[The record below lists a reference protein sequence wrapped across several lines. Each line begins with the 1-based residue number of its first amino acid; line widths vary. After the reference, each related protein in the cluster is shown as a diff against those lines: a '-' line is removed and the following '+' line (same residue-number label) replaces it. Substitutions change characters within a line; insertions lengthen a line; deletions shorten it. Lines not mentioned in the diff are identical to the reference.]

1 MSVTASSRANRGLW
15 WGWLVFAGAN
25 TVAMFVFAG
34 AETVP
39 FHFVWISL
47 SVVYGLQLWS
57 SRRTYTVLAV
67 VGVLTGSAL
76 VLHVHNEVIGWE
88 ETTEVPLMTLV
99 FLAMVWHVRRRTKA
113 EQRARQLAE
122 SEREMREA
130 QRRFVRFA
138 SHELRTPMTVARGY
152 AELIRENAT
161 DDQTREDA
169 IVVLEELETLNGI
182 AGRLLTLARSEQ
194 RDLLREQDVDVDSL
208 LQRAVKRWRPAA
220 DRVWSIDTHTG
231 VITADQERLEA
242 ALDCLLDN
250 ALRYTEE
257 GGHIDLR
264 SERRAGEAII
274 RVRDDGIGIP
284 PEERQHVFESFRAGP
299 VRPGTGMGLAIVRAT
314 MEAHGGSVV
323 VQDARGGGCEFVLR
337 LPTTRTTS
345 TAPTATAP
353 ATEPAVAPAGDERP
367 AEVRVFGGY
376 EPSTNGHSAS
386 RDGDL
391 TLT

>member
-1 MSVTASSRANRGLW
+1 MSVTASSRADRGLW

-257 GGHIDLR
+257 GGHIDLS
-264 SERRAGEAII
+264 SERRPGEAII

-353 ATEPAVAPAGDERP
+353 ATEPAVAPPGDERL

>member
-1 MSVTASSRANRGLW
+1 MSVTASSRADRGLW

-76 VLHVHNEVIGWE
+76 VLHVRNEVIGWE

-113 EQRARQLAE
+113 EHRARQLAD

-152 AELIRENAT
+152 AELIRDNAT

-194 RDLLREQDVDVDSL
+194 PDLLREQDVDVDSL

-264 SERRAGEAII
+264 SERRPGEAII

-353 ATEPAVAPAGDERP
+353 ATEPTVAPAGDERP
-367 AEVRVFGGY
+367 AEVRVLGGY
-376 EPSTNGHSAS
+376 QPSSNGRSAS
-386 RDGDL
+386 QNVDV
-391 TLT
+391 TLR

>member
-1 MSVTASSRANRGLW
+1 MSVTASSRADRGLW

-76 VLHVHNEVIGWE
+76 VLHVRNEVIGWE

-113 EQRARQLAE
+113 EHRARQLAD

-152 AELIRENAT
+152 AELIRDNAT

-194 RDLLREQDVDVDSL
+194 PDLLREQDVDVDSL

-250 ALRYTEE
+250 ALRYTEQ
-257 GGHIDLR
+257 GGHVDLC
-264 SERRAGEAII
+264 SERRPGEAII

-314 MEAHGGSVV
+314 MEAHGGSVAV
-323 VQDARGGGCEFVLR
+323 EDARGGGCEFVLR
-337 LPTTRTTS
+337 LPTTRTRS

-353 ATEPAVAPAGDERP
+353 ATEPAVAPADDERP
-367 AEVRVFGGY
+367 VEVRVFGGY
-376 EPSTNGHSAS
+376 QPSTNGRSAS
-386 RDGDL
+386 QDVDV
-391 TLT
+391 TLP

>member
-1 MSVTASSRANRGLW
+1 MSVTASSRADRWLW
-15 WGWLVFAGAN
+15 WGWLIFAGVN
-25 TVAMFVFAG
+25 TLAMFVFAG

-57 SRRTYTVLAV
+57 SRRTYSVLAV

-76 VLHVHNEVIGWE
+76 MLHVHNEVIGWE

-113 EQRARQLAE
+113 EHRARQLAE

-152 AELIRENAT
+152 AELIRDNAT

-194 RDLLREQDVDVDSL
+194 SDLLRVQGVDVDSL

-250 ALRYTEE
+250 ALRYTED

-264 SERRAGEAII
+264 SERRPAEAII

-314 MEAHGGSVV
+314 MEAHGGSVA

-337 LPTTRTTS
+337 VPTTRTTS
-345 TAPTATAP
+345 TGPTGTAP
-353 ATEPAVAPAGDERP
+353 ATEPALAPAGDERL
-367 AEVRVFGGY
+367 AEVRAFDAY
-376 EPSTNGHSAS
+376 QPATDGHSAS
-386 RDGDL
+386 HDVDM

>member
-1 MSVTASSRANRGLW
+1 MSATASLRADLWLW
-15 WGWLVFAGAN
+15 WCWLVFAGAN
-25 TVAMFVFAG
+25 IIAMFVFAG

-57 SRRTYTVLAV
+57 ARRTYTVLV
-67 VGVLTGSAL
+67 LVGLLTGTAL
-76 VLHVHNEVIGWE
+76 VLHVRNEVIGWE

-113 EQRARQLAE
+113 EYRARTLAE

-152 AELIRENAT
+152 AELIRDNAT

-169 IVVLEELETLNGI
+169 VVVLEELETLNGI
-182 AGRLLTLARSEQ
+182 AERLLTLARSEQ
-194 RDLLREQDVDVDSL
+194 PSMLRVQEVDVDSL

-220 DRVWSIDTHTG
+220 DRIWSIHTHTG

-250 ALRYTEE
+250 AVRYTQE

-264 SERRAGEAII
+264 SERRQGEAII

-284 PEERQHVFESFRAGP
+284 PNERQHVFESFRAGP
-299 VRPGTGMGLAIVRAT
+299 VRPGTGMGLAIVRAV
-314 MEAHGGSVV
+314 MEAHGGSVAL
-323 VQDARGGGCEFVLR
+323 QDARGGGCEFVLR
-337 LPTTRTTS
+337 LPTSRRTQAAPPAAPP
-345 TAPTATAP
+345 TAPATAP
-353 ATEPAVAPAGDERP
+353 AADERP

-376 EPSTNGHSAS
+376 EPSTNGHAAGH
-386 RDGDL
+386 DVDL

>member
-1 MSVTASSRANRGLW
+1 MSATASSRADRWLW
-15 WGWLVFAGAN
+15 WGWLLFAGAN

-57 SRRTYTVLAV
+57 ARRTYTVLV
-67 VGVLTGSAL
+67 LVGVLTASAL
-76 VLHVHNEVIGWE
+76 MLHVHNQVIGWE
-88 ETTEVPLMTLV
+88 ETTEVPLMTMV

-113 EQRARQLAE
+113 EYRARQLAE
-122 SEREMREA
+122 SERDMREA

-152 AELIRENAT
+152 AELIRDNAT

-194 RDLLREQDVDVDSL
+194 PDLLRVQDVDVDAL

-220 DRVWSIDTHTG
+220 DRIWSIDTHTG

-250 ALRYTEE
+250 ALRYTED

-264 SERRAGEAII
+264 SERRQGEAII

-284 PEERQHVFESFRAGP
+284 SEQRQHVFDSFHAGP
-299 VRPGTGMGLAIVRAT
+299 VRPGTGMGLAIVRAI
-314 MEAHGGSVV
+314 MEAHGGSVA

-337 LPTTRTTS
+337 LPCSPTTPAVPPAAPA
-345 TAPTATAP
+345 TASLTAP
-353 ATEPAVAPAGDERP
+353 AAEERP

-376 EPSTNGHSAS
+376 QPSTNGHPAS
-386 RDGDL
+386 HDVDL

>member
-1 MSVTASSRANRGLW
+1 MSVTASSRADRGLW

-152 AELIRENAT
+152 AELIRDNAT

-264 SERRAGEAII
+264 SERRPGEAII

-345 TAPTATAP
+345 ATPTATAP

-367 AEVRVFGGY
+367 AEVRAFGGY

>member
-1 MSVTASSRANRGLW
+1 
-15 WGWLVFAGAN
+15 
-25 TVAMFVFAG
+25 
-34 AETVP
+34 
-39 FHFVWISL
+39 
-47 SVVYGLQLWS
+47 
-57 SRRTYTVLAV
+57 LAV

-220 DRVWSIDTHTG
+220 DRVWSIDAHTG

-242 ALDCLLDN
+242 ALDCPLDN
-250 ALRYTEE
+250 ALRYTED

-264 SERRAGEAII
+264 SERRPGEAII

-284 PEERQHVFESFRAGP
+284 PE
-299 VRPGTGMGLAIVRAT
+299 
-314 MEAHGGSVV
+314 
-323 VQDARGGGCEFVLR
+323 
-337 LPTTRTTS
+337 
-345 TAPTATAP
+345 
-353 ATEPAVAPAGDERP
+353 
-367 AEVRVFGGY
+367 
-376 EPSTNGHSAS
+376 
-386 RDGDL
+386 
-391 TLT
+391 

>member
-1 MSVTASSRANRGLW
+1 MSATASSRADRWLW
-15 WGWLVFAGAN
+15 WCWLVFAGAN

-57 SRRTYTVLAV
+57 ARRTYTVLV
-67 VGVLTGSAL
+67 LVGLLTGSAL
-76 VLHVHNEVIGWE
+76 VLHVRNEVIGWE
-88 ETTEVPLMTLV
+88 ETTEVPLMTMV

-113 EQRARQLAE
+113 EYRARQLAE
-122 SEREMREA
+122 SERDMREA

-152 AELIRENAT
+152 AELIRDNAT

-194 RDLLREQDVDVDSL
+194 PDLLRVQDVDVDAL

-220 DRVWSIDTHTG
+220 DRIWSIDTNTG

-250 ALRYTEE
+250 AVRYTED

-264 SERRAGEAII
+264 SERKHGEAII

-284 PEERQHVFESFRAGP
+284 LEERQHVFDSFHAGP
-299 VRPGTGMGLAIVRAT
+299 VHPGTGMGLAIVRAVV
-314 MEAHGGSVV
+314 EAHGGSVA

-337 LPTTRTTS
+337 LPTSRTTS
-345 TAPTATAP
+345 AGPPATPATAP
-353 ATEPAVAPAGDERP
+353 ATAPAAEERP
-367 AEVRVFGGY
+367 AEVRVFGGRQL
-376 EPSTNGHSAS
+376 STNGHSA
-386 RDGDL
+386 DHDVDL

>member
-1 MSVTASSRANRGLW
+1 MSVTASSRADRGLW

-130 QRRFVRFA
+130 LRRFVRFA
-138 SHELRTPMTVARGY
+138 SHELRTPMTVAGGY
-152 AELIRENAT
+152 AELIRDNAT

-257 GGHIDLR
+257 GISTCAVNAGRAKQSSGSGMTGSASHRR
-264 SERRAGEAII
+264 SGSMSSRA
-274 RVRDDGIGIP
+274 
-284 PEERQHVFESFRAGP
+284 SGP
-299 VRPGTGMGLAIVRAT
+299 VRFAPARVWGLPSCGPPWRRTV
-314 MEAHGGSVV
+314 
-323 VQDARGGGCEFVLR
+323 ARWSSRMPAAAAVSSCCDYRPLGQRRRPPLPPPR
-337 LPTTRTTS
+337 LPSRPSRPPATS
-345 TAPTATAP
+345 DRRRCACSAVMSRPPTAIRRV
-353 ATEPAVAPAGDERP
+353 ATG
-367 AEVRVFGGY
+367 
-376 EPSTNGHSAS
+376 T
-386 RDGDL
+386 
-391 TLT
+391 

>member
-1 MSVTASSRANRGLW
+1 
-15 WGWLVFAGAN
+15 
-25 TVAMFVFAG
+25 MFVFAG

-57 SRRTYTVLAV
+57 ARRTYTVLV
-67 VGVLTGSAL
+67 LVGLLTGTAL
-76 VLHVHNEVIGWE
+76 VLHVRNEVIGWE
-88 ETTEVPLMTLV
+88 ETTEVPLMTMV

-113 EQRARQLAE
+113 EYRARTLAE

-152 AELIRENAT
+152 AELIRDNAT

-194 RDLLREQDVDVDSL
+194 PDLLRVQDVDVDAL

-220 DRVWSIDTHTG
+220 DRIWSIDTHTG

-250 ALRYTEE
+250 ALRYTQD

-264 SERRAGEAII
+264 GEHRHGEAII

-284 PEERQHVFESFRAGP
+284 LEERQHVFDSFQAGP
-299 VRPGTGMGLAIVRAT
+299 VRPGTGMGLAIVRAVA
-314 MEAHGGSVV
+314 EAHGGSVA

-337 LPTTRTTS
+337 LPTSRTIP
-345 TAPTATAP
+345 AGPPTTPATAP
-353 ATEPAVAPAGDERP
+353 ATAPAAEERP
-367 AEVRVFGGY
+367 AEVRVFGGRQ
-376 EPSTNGHSAS
+376 PSTNGHSA
-386 RDGDL
+386 DHDVDL

>member
-1 MSVTASSRANRGLW
+1 MSATASSRADRWLW

-25 TVAMFVFAG
+25 TVAMFVLAG

-57 SRRTYTVLAV
+57 ARRTYTVLAL
-67 VGVLTGSAL
+67 VGLLTGSAL
-76 VLHVHNEVIGWE
+76 ALHVHNEVIGWE

-113 EQRARQLAE
+113 EYRARQLAD

-152 AELIRENAT
+152 AELIRDNAT

-169 IVVLEELETLNGI
+169 SVVLEELETLNGI
-182 AGRLLTLARSEQ
+182 AARLLTLARSEQ
-194 RDLLREQDVDVDSL
+194 PDLLRVQDVDVDTL

-220 DRVWSIDTHTG
+220 DRTWSIDTHTG
-231 VITADQERLEA
+231 VIAADQERLEA

-250 ALRYTEE
+250 ALRYTED
-257 GGHIDLR
+257 GGHIDLH
-264 SERRAGEAII
+264 SECRQSEAII
-274 RVRDDGIGIP
+274 RVRDDGLGIP
-284 PEERQHVFESFRAGP
+284 PNERQHVFESFQAGP
-299 VRPGTGMGLAIVRAT
+299 IRPGTGMGLAIVRAV
-314 MEAHGGSVV
+314 MEAHGGSVA

-337 LPTTRTTS
+337 LPITQ
-345 TAPTATAP
+345 PTLEVPAATPATAG
-353 ATEPAVAPAGDERP
+353 AGAPAIDERP

-376 EPSTNGHSAS
+376 QPSPNGHSPS
-386 RDGDL
+386 QDVDL